1 MLYFWMTSFNYLAA
15 SNYAFY
21 VNNCVIINLSCLFLV
36 AIIYKDRDWIRRLN
50 VLSRA
55 VVWKFSWYLFYKW
68 YLKSN
73 KEHLLEGLVDVH

>member
-1 MLYFWMTSFNYLAA
+1 MTSFNYLAA

-55 VVWKFSWYLFYKW
+55 VV
-68 YLKSN
+68 
-73 KEHLLEGLVDVH
+73 